1 MRIWRIHRRASSSI
15 QGEEPMKIGLG
26 VPFAAAFMLA
36 SSVGTVAA
44 QQKKTT
50 PATEAGINPQCAQVN
65 NKRGCTCALET
76 GGTLA
81 NGRWQYFNSRTYSD
95 CMTKKGWL

>member
-1 MRIWRIHRRASSSI
+1 
-15 QGEEPMKIGLG
+15 MKFGAG
-26 VPFAAAFMLA
+26 ATFAIAILLV
-36 SSVGTVAA
+36 SSVVPAGA
-44 QQKKTT
+44 QQRKVA
-50 PATEAGINPQCAQVN
+50 PAAEPGINPQCVSVG

-95 CMTKKGWL
+95 CMQKKGWL